1 MVAIGAVYDI
11 CAIIAPT
18 PIERAQAMT
27 ATNGNLTPRQERFC
41 QEYAIDLTEEPEN
54 GAYDVIVI
62 AVGHDQFKAMGA
74 DGIRA
79 FGKPNS
85 LVYDIKY
92 VLPAE
97 ASDER
102 L

>member
-1 MVAIGAVYDI
+1 MKIWVDADA
-11 CAIIAPT
+11 AR
-18 PIERAQAMT
+18 E
-27 ATNGNLTPRQERFC
+27 
-41 QEYAIDLTEEPEN
+41 EYSIDLTEHPEN

-62 AVGHDQFKAMGA
+62 AVGHEQFKALGEK
-74 DGIRA
+74 GIRA

-85 LVYDIKY
+85 VIYDIKY